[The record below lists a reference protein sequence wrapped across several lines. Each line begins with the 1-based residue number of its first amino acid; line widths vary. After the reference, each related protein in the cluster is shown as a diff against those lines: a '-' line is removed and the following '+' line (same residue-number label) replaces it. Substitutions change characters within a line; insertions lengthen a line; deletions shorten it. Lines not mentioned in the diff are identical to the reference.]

1 MGTQCQAFVDDLLAS
16 HSTDLQ
22 QRAYE
27 LQAFLAL
34 SPDIVAS
41 VMPENSSSEEIE
53 VHPFPPLTVTMRSEI
68 GQIVPQFIIM
78 RCLSDKSH
86 FSGSL

>member
-1 MGTQCQAFVDDLLAS
+1 MGAQCQAFVDDLLAS

-53 VHPFPPLTVTMRSEI
+53 VHHFPPLTVYNDA
-68 GQIVPQFIIM
+68 
-78 RCLSDKSH
+78 SDWSD
-86 FSGSL
+86 SSAAYYN